1 MDITRN
7 NVSHF
12 ENLSTYWRTI
22 VSGNEYLKES
32 TNISDE
38 DCSDDD
44 SSIIDELDLYG
55 TRAAAVNT
63 AAATTTT
70 CGASLRHTK
79 SLDDYCHN
87 YDCGK
92 DHQNSANSS
101 TSGSSQE

>member
-1 MDITRN
+1 MDITRK

-32 TNISDE
+32 TNISDD

-44 SSIIDELDLYG
+44 DSIIDELDLYG
-55 TRAAAVNT
+55 TSAAA
-63 AAATTTT
+63 AAATTATT
-70 CGASLRHTK
+70 TTTMTVE
-79 SLDDYCHN
+79 DYCYKGGD

-92 DHQNSANSS
+92 HHCSS
-101 TSGSSQE
+101 HL